1 MADGYVVEAAGV
13 TKRFRD
19 SRGGALL
26 TAVDCLDIRAARG
39 KMTALIGPDGAG
51 KTTFLRMVCGLMFP
65 TEGILSVLG
74 ISVAD
79 KPADVQRRLEYM
91 PQKFGLYED
100 LTCMENM
107 NLYADLHGISAEERK
122 ERFEKLFHMTGL
134 APFAQRLAGK
144 LSGGMKQKLG
154 LACTLVRT
162 PELLILDEP
171 TAGVDPLSRR
181 ELWEILKDLVKGG
194 HISVLVSTAYME
206 EAELCDEVYIL
217 NKGKV
222 LDRGTPE
229 ELRKETEGRC
239 RMAKTPEGIP
249 PRVLQAAF
257 LDDRESVEDAVPE
270 KGNVRFVLKEGV
282 PLERVKA
289 FSCYPRL
296 ETESVPSRLEDSF
309 MCCLGKL
316 ERKESPL
323 EGFELDYKEPA
334 HISGKVDIEVKNLV
348 RRFGDFTAVDNTS
361 FQVHEGEIFGLLGP
375 NGAGK
380 STTFKML
387 CGLLPASSG
396 ELSVAGV
403 NLRTA
408 RAAARANVGYVA
420 QKFSLYGMLTVRENL
435 EFFGGAYGLPRQK
448 IKERM
453 KEVLSQFGLSGAEDR
468 MAGDLPGGY
477 KQRLS
482 MAAALL
488 HEPKILFLDE
498 PTSGI
503 DPPARRV
510 FWRQITAL
518 AAKGTTVIITT
529 HFMDEAEYCDRIMIQ
544 DQGKMLI
551 LLIGYGLSL
560 DVKNVPVAVVMEDA
574 SPTVQDMLSFMD
586 GSDYFDPRY
595 TTSMKE
601 GTEMMNRREVDAI
614 IRVPPNFTENLFR
627 GGSHVQII
635 LWGVD
640 AASARTAESYL
651 EAGLASWQAANASK
665 YMTVSDGLGF
675 VSVTPR
681 QWFNDANTSTWFFIP
696 GLVVLIM
703 TLVGLFLTTMVM
715 AREWERGTLEA
726 LFITPVRPIEILLS
740 KMIPYFGIAAIGFW
754 LCMAAARYLYGVPV
768 HGSFLMILL
777 GSVIYLIVT
786 LGMGLTISSVI
797 KNQFFA
803 CQVSMLVSTLPT
815 VMLSGFIFDLRSAP
829 AVVYAVGHVLPAT
842 YYMELLKSLFLAGND
857 WALIRENCLI
867 LGGYAVFFT
876 GLSCVVTK
884 KRLE

>member
-74 ISVAD
+74 IPVAD
-79 KPADVQRRLEYM
+79 KPADVQRRLGYM

-107 NLYADLHGISAEERK
+107 NLYADLHGISTEERK

-181 ELWEILKDLVKGG
+181 ELWEILKDLVEGG

-249 PRVLQAAF
+249 SRVLQAAF
-257 LDDRESVEDAVPE
+257 LDDWKSVEDAVPE

-334 HISGKVDIEVKNLV
+334 HISGKVDIEVKIWCAGLV
-348 RRFGDFTAVDNTS
+348 ISPLWTIHHFRFMR
-361 FQVHEGEIFGLLGP
+361 E
-375 NGAGK
+375 K
-380 STTFKML
+380 
-387 CGLLPASSG
+387 SSG
-396 ELSVAGV
+396 FWG
-403 NLRTA
+403 RTA
-408 RAAARANVGYVA
+408 QASRQRLKCFADFFPQAAANCR
-420 QKFSLYGMLTVRENL
+420 
-435 EFFGGAYGLPRQK
+435 
-448 IKERM
+448 
-453 KEVLSQFGLSGAEDR
+453 
-468 MAGDLPGGY
+468 
-477 KQRLS
+477 
-482 MAAALL
+482 
-488 HEPKILFLDE
+488 
-498 PTSGI
+498 
-503 DPPARRV
+503 
-510 FWRQITAL
+510 W
-518 AAKGTTVIITT
+518 
-529 HFMDEAEYCDRIMIQ
+529 
-544 DQGKMLI
+544 QG
-551 LLIGYGLSL
+551 
-560 DVKNVPVAVVMEDA
+560 
-574 SPTVQDMLSFMD
+574 
-586 GSDYFDPRY
+586 
-595 TTSMKE
+595 
-601 GTEMMNRREVDAI
+601 
-614 IRVPPNFTENLFR
+614 
-627 GGSHVQII
+627 
-635 LWGVD
+635 
-640 AASARTAESYL
+640 
-651 EAGLASWQAANASK
+651 
-665 YMTVSDGLGF
+665 
-675 VSVTPR
+675 
-681 QWFNDANTSTWFFIP
+681 
-696 GLVVLIM
+696 
-703 TLVGLFLTTMVM
+703 
-715 AREWERGTLEA
+715 
-726 LFITPVRPIEILLS
+726 
-740 KMIPYFGIAAIGFW
+740 
-754 LCMAAARYLYGVPV
+754 
-768 HGSFLMILL
+768 
-777 GSVIYLIVT
+777 
-786 LGMGLTISSVI
+786 
-797 KNQFFA
+797 
-803 CQVSMLVSTLPT
+803 
-815 VMLSGFIFDLRSAP
+815 
-829 AVVYAVGHVLPAT
+829 
-842 YYMELLKSLFLAGND
+842 
-857 WALIRENCLI
+857 
-867 LGGYAVFFT
+867 
-876 GLSCVVTK
+876 
-884 KRLE
+884 

>member
-79 KPADVQRRLEYM
+79 KPADVQRRLGYM
-91 PQKFGLYED
+91 PQRFGLYED

-107 NLYADLHGISAEERK
+107 SLYADLHGISAEERK

-217 NKGKV
+217 NKGKI

-229 ELRKETEGRC
+229 MLRKETEGRC

-282 PLERVKA
+282 PLERIKA

-296 ETESVPSRLEDSF
+296 ETEGVPSRLEDSF

-448 IKERM
+448 IRERI

-503 DPPARRV
+503 DPPARRI

-551 LLIGYGLSL
+551 L
-560 DVKNVPVAVVMEDA
+560 
-574 SPTVQDMLSFMD
+574 
-586 GSDYFDPRY
+586 
-595 TTSMKE
+595 
-601 GTEMMNRREVDAI
+601 GTPEEV
-614 IRVPPNFTENLFR
+614 RNR
-627 GGSHVQII
+627 GGKH
-635 LWGVD
+635 L
-640 AASARTAESYL
+640 TMN
-651 EAGLASWQAANASK
+651 EA
-665 YMTVSDGLGF
+665 
-675 VSVTPR
+675 
-681 QWFNDANTSTWFFIP
+681 FI
-696 GLVVLIM
+696 
-703 TLVGLFLTTMVM
+703 
-715 AREWERGTLEA
+715 
-726 LFITPVRPIEILLS
+726 
-740 KMIPYFGIAAIGFW
+740 AIVENS
-754 LCMAAARYLYGVPV
+754 RR
-768 HGSFLMILL
+768 
-777 GSVIYLIVT
+777 
-786 LGMGLTISSVI
+786 
-797 KNQFFA
+797 KE
-803 CQVSMLVSTLPT
+803 
-815 VMLSGFIFDLRSAP
+815 
-829 AVVYAVGHVLPAT
+829 
-842 YYMELLKSLFLAGND
+842 EL
-857 WALIRENCLI
+857 
-867 LGGYAVFFT
+867 
-876 GLSCVVTK
+876 
-884 KRLE
+884 

>member
-26 TAVDCLDIRAARG
+26 TAVDCLDIRAVRG

-79 KPADVQRRLEYM
+79 KPADVQRRLGYM

-282 PLERVKA
+282 PLERIKA

-296 ETESVPSRLEDSF
+296 ETEGVPSRLEDSF

-396 ELSVAGV
+396 ELSVAGG
-403 NLRTA
+403 NFRRA

-435 EFFGGAYGLPRQK
+435 EFFGGAYGLPWQK
-448 IKERM
+448 IRERI
-453 KEVLSQFGLSGAEDR
+453 KEVLSWFGLSGAEDR

-551 LLIGYGLSL
+551 L
-560 DVKNVPVAVVMEDA
+560 
-574 SPTVQDMLSFMD
+574 
-586 GSDYFDPRY
+586 
-595 TTSMKE
+595 
-601 GTEMMNRREVDAI
+601 GTPEEV
-614 IRVPPNFTENLFR
+614 RNR
-627 GGSHVQII
+627 GGKN
-635 LWGVD
+635 L
-640 AASARTAESYL
+640 TMN
-651 EAGLASWQAANASK
+651 EA
-665 YMTVSDGLGF
+665 
-675 VSVTPR
+675 
-681 QWFNDANTSTWFFIP
+681 FI
-696 GLVVLIM
+696 
-703 TLVGLFLTTMVM
+703 
-715 AREWERGTLEA
+715 
-726 LFITPVRPIEILLS
+726 
-740 KMIPYFGIAAIGFW
+740 AIVENS
-754 LCMAAARYLYGVPV
+754 RR
-768 HGSFLMILL
+768 
-777 GSVIYLIVT
+777 
-786 LGMGLTISSVI
+786 
-797 KNQFFA
+797 KE
-803 CQVSMLVSTLPT
+803 
-815 VMLSGFIFDLRSAP
+815 
-829 AVVYAVGHVLPAT
+829 
-842 YYMELLKSLFLAGND
+842 EL
-857 WALIRENCLI
+857 
-867 LGGYAVFFT
+867 
-876 GLSCVVTK
+876 
-884 KRLE
+884 

>member
-26 TAVDCLDIRAARG
+26 TAVDCLDIRAVRG

-79 KPADVQRRLEYM
+79 KPADVQRRLGYM

-107 NLYADLHGISAEERK
+107 NLYADLHGISTEERK

-181 ELWEILKDLVKGG
+181 ELWEILKDLVEGG

-249 PRVLQAAF
+249 SRVLQAAF
-257 LDDRESVEDAVPE
+257 LDDWESVEDAVPE

-296 ETESVPSRLEDSF
+296 ETESVPSSLEDSF

-323 EGFELDYKEPA
+323 EGFGLDYKEPA

-408 RAAARANVGYVA
+408 RVAARANVGYVA

-453 KEVLSQFGLSGAEDR
+453 KEVLSRFGLSGAEDR

-551 LLIGYGLSL
+551 LGTPEEVRDRSG
-560 DVKNVPVAVVMEDA
+560 KNLTMNEAFIAIVEN
-574 SPTVQDMLSFMD
+574 S
-586 GSDYFDPRY
+586 RR
-595 TTSMKE
+595 KE
-601 GTEMMNRREVDAI
+601 
-614 IRVPPNFTENLFR
+614 
-627 GGSHVQII
+627 
-635 LWGVD
+635 
-640 AASARTAESYL
+640 
-651 EAGLASWQAANASK
+651 
-665 YMTVSDGLGF
+665 
-675 VSVTPR
+675 
-681 QWFNDANTSTWFFIP
+681 
-696 GLVVLIM
+696 
-703 TLVGLFLTTMVM
+703 
-715 AREWERGTLEA
+715 
-726 LFITPVRPIEILLS
+726 
-740 KMIPYFGIAAIGFW
+740 
-754 LCMAAARYLYGVPV
+754 
-768 HGSFLMILL
+768 
-777 GSVIYLIVT
+777 
-786 LGMGLTISSVI
+786 
-797 KNQFFA
+797 
-803 CQVSMLVSTLPT
+803 
-815 VMLSGFIFDLRSAP
+815 
-829 AVVYAVGHVLPAT
+829 
-842 YYMELLKSLFLAGND
+842 EL
-857 WALIRENCLI
+857 
-867 LGGYAVFFT
+867 
-876 GLSCVVTK
+876 
-884 KRLE
+884 

>member
-26 TAVDCLDIRAARG
+26 TAVDCLDIRAVRG

-74 ISVAD
+74 IPVAD
-79 KPADVQRRLEYM
+79 KPADVQRRLGYM

-107 NLYADLHGISAEERK
+107 NLYADLHGISTEERK

-162 PELLILDEP
+162 PELLVLDEP
-171 TAGVDPLSRR
+171 TVGVDPLSRR
-181 ELWEILKDLVKGG
+181 ELWEILKELVAEEQ
-194 HISVLVSTAYME
+194 ISVLVSTAYME
-206 EAELCDEVYIL
+206 EAELCNEVYIL
-217 NKGKV
+217 NKGKL

-229 ELRKETEGRC
+229 ELRKKTEGLC
-239 RMAKTPEGIP
+239 YTAKIPEGIS
-249 PRVLQAAF
+249 PRILQAAL
-257 LDDRESVEDAVPE
+257 LDDRESVDDAVPE
-270 KGNVRFVLKEGV
+270 KGNVRFILKKNE
-282 PLERVKA
+282 PLEKIKA
-289 FSCYPRL
+289 FSYYPDL
-296 ETESVPSRLEDSF
+296 ETESVPPRLEDSF
-309 MCCLGKL
+309 MLALREAEK
-316 ERKESPL
+316 KENSL
-323 EGFELDYKEPA
+323 AGFEVDYKK
-334 HISGKVDIEVKNLV
+334 HVLISEDVDIKVKNLV
-348 RRFGDFTAVDNTS
+348 RRFGDFVAVDNTS
-361 FQVHEGEIFGLLGP
+361 FQVHKGEIFGLLGP

-435 EFFGGAYGLPRQK
+435 EFFGGAYGLTRSR
-448 IKERM
+448 IKKRM
-453 KEVLSQFGLSGAEDR
+453 EAVLSQFDLRGVENTI
-468 MAGDLPGGY
+468 AGDLPGGY

-503 DPPARRV
+503 DPPARRI

-518 AAKGTTVIITT
+518 AAQGTTVIITT

-551 LLIGYGLSL
+551 L
-560 DVKNVPVAVVMEDA
+560 
-574 SPTVQDMLSFMD
+574 
-586 GSDYFDPRY
+586 
-595 TTSMKE
+595 
-601 GTEMMNRREVDAI
+601 GTPEEV
-614 IRVPPNFTENLFR
+614 RNR
-627 GGSHVQII
+627 GGKN
-635 LWGVD
+635 L
-640 AASARTAESYL
+640 TMN
-651 EAGLASWQAANASK
+651 EA
-665 YMTVSDGLGF
+665 
-675 VSVTPR
+675 
-681 QWFNDANTSTWFFIP
+681 FI
-696 GLVVLIM
+696 
-703 TLVGLFLTTMVM
+703 
-715 AREWERGTLEA
+715 
-726 LFITPVRPIEILLS
+726 
-740 KMIPYFGIAAIGFW
+740 AIVENS
-754 LCMAAARYLYGVPV
+754 RR
-768 HGSFLMILL
+768 
-777 GSVIYLIVT
+777 
-786 LGMGLTISSVI
+786 
-797 KNQFFA
+797 KE
-803 CQVSMLVSTLPT
+803 
-815 VMLSGFIFDLRSAP
+815 
-829 AVVYAVGHVLPAT
+829 
-842 YYMELLKSLFLAGND
+842 EL
-857 WALIRENCLI
+857 
-867 LGGYAVFFT
+867 
-876 GLSCVVTK
+876 
-884 KRLE
+884 

>member
-26 TAVDCLDIRAARG
+26 TAVDCLDIRAVRG

-79 KPADVQRRLEYM
+79 KPADVQRRLGYM

-107 NLYADLHGISAEERK
+107 NLYADLHGISTEERK

-181 ELWEILKDLVKGG
+181 ELWEILKDLVEGG

-249 PRVLQAAF
+249 SRVLQAAF
-257 LDDRESVEDAVPE
+257 LDDWESVEDAVPE

-296 ETESVPSRLEDSF
+296 ETESVPSSLEDSF

-408 RAAARANVGYVA
+408 RVAARANVGYVA

-448 IKERM
+448 IKERI
-453 KEVLSQFGLSGAEDR
+453 KEVLSRFGLSGAEDR

-503 DPPARRV
+503 DPPARRI

-551 LLIGYGLSL
+551 LGTPEEVRDRSG
-560 DVKNVPVAVVMEDA
+560 KNL
-574 SPTVQDMLSFMD
+574 T
-586 GSDYFDPRY
+586 
-595 TTSMKE
+595 
-601 GTEMMNRREVDAI
+601 MNEAFIAIVENSRRE
-614 IRVPPNFTENLFR
+614 E
-627 GGSHVQII
+627 
-635 LWGVD
+635 
-640 AASARTAESYL
+640 
-651 EAGLASWQAANASK
+651 
-665 YMTVSDGLGF
+665 
-675 VSVTPR
+675 
-681 QWFNDANTSTWFFIP
+681 
-696 GLVVLIM
+696 
-703 TLVGLFLTTMVM
+703 
-715 AREWERGTLEA
+715 
-726 LFITPVRPIEILLS
+726 
-740 KMIPYFGIAAIGFW
+740 
-754 LCMAAARYLYGVPV
+754 
-768 HGSFLMILL
+768 
-777 GSVIYLIVT
+777 
-786 LGMGLTISSVI
+786 
-797 KNQFFA
+797 
-803 CQVSMLVSTLPT
+803 
-815 VMLSGFIFDLRSAP
+815 
-829 AVVYAVGHVLPAT
+829 
-842 YYMELLKSLFLAGND
+842 EL
-857 WALIRENCLI
+857 
-867 LGGYAVFFT
+867 
-876 GLSCVVTK
+876 
-884 KRLE
+884 

>member
-26 TAVDCLDIRAARG
+26 TAVDCLDIRAVRG

-74 ISVAD
+74 IPVAD
-79 KPADVQRRLEYM
+79 KPADVQRRLGYM

-107 NLYADLHGISAEERK
+107 NLYADLHGISTEERK

-162 PELLILDEP
+162 PELLVLDEP
-171 TAGVDPLSRR
+171 TVGVDPLSRR
-181 ELWEILKDLVKGG
+181 ELWEILKELVAEEQ
-194 HISVLVSTAYME
+194 ISVLVSTASME
-206 EAELCDEVYIL
+206 EAELCNEVYIL
-217 NKGKV
+217 NKGKL

-229 ELRKETEGRC
+229 ELRKKTEGLC
-239 RMAKTPEGIP
+239 YTAKIPEGIS
-249 PRVLQAAF
+249 PRILQAAL
-257 LDDRESVEDAVPE
+257 LDDRESVDDAVPE
-270 KGNVRFVLKEGV
+270 KGNVRFILKKNE
-282 PLERVKA
+282 PLEKIKA
-289 FSCYPRL
+289 FSYYPDL
-296 ETESVPSRLEDSF
+296 ETESVPPRLEDSF
-309 MCCLGKL
+309 MLAL
-316 ERKESPL
+316 REAEEKENSL
-323 EGFELDYKEPA
+323 AGFEVDYKK
-334 HISGKVDIEVKNLV
+334 HVLISEDVDIKVKNLV
-348 RRFGDFTAVDNTS
+348 RRFGDFVAVDNTS
-361 FQVHEGEIFGLLGP
+361 FQVHKGEIFGLLGP

-435 EFFGGAYGLPRQK
+435 EFFGGAYGLTRSR
-448 IKERM
+448 IKKRM
-453 KEVLSQFGLSGAEDR
+453 EAVLSQFDLRGVENTI
-468 MAGDLPGGY
+468 AGDLPGGY

-503 DPPARRV
+503 DPPARRI

-518 AAKGTTVIITT
+518 AAQGTTVIITT

-551 LLIGYGLSL
+551 L
-560 DVKNVPVAVVMEDA
+560 
-574 SPTVQDMLSFMD
+574 
-586 GSDYFDPRY
+586 
-595 TTSMKE
+595 
-601 GTEMMNRREVDAI
+601 GTPEEV
-614 IRVPPNFTENLFR
+614 RNR
-627 GGSHVQII
+627 GGKN
-635 LWGVD
+635 L
-640 AASARTAESYL
+640 TMN
-651 EAGLASWQAANASK
+651 EA
-665 YMTVSDGLGF
+665 
-675 VSVTPR
+675 
-681 QWFNDANTSTWFFIP
+681 FI
-696 GLVVLIM
+696 
-703 TLVGLFLTTMVM
+703 
-715 AREWERGTLEA
+715 
-726 LFITPVRPIEILLS
+726 
-740 KMIPYFGIAAIGFW
+740 AIVENS
-754 LCMAAARYLYGVPV
+754 RR
-768 HGSFLMILL
+768 
-777 GSVIYLIVT
+777 
-786 LGMGLTISSVI
+786 
-797 KNQFFA
+797 KE
-803 CQVSMLVSTLPT
+803 
-815 VMLSGFIFDLRSAP
+815 
-829 AVVYAVGHVLPAT
+829 
-842 YYMELLKSLFLAGND
+842 EL
-857 WALIRENCLI
+857 
-867 LGGYAVFFT
+867 
-876 GLSCVVTK
+876 
-884 KRLE
+884 